1 MQKIN
6 HVANFSPSRLLR
18 TYSYNNITCT
28 LINVF
33 MIVLIEHVKKL
44 AEDTSL
50 PEHINKCKLT
60 IHIDCMCVVGQ

>member
-1 MQKIN
+1 M
-6 HVANFSPSRLLR
+6 
-18 TYSYNNITCT
+18 CT

-44 AEDTSL
+44 AENTSL

>member
-1 MQKIN
+1 M
-6 HVANFSPSRLLR
+6 
-18 TYSYNNITCT
+18 CT
-28 LINVF
+28 LINML

-60 IHIDCMCVVGQ
+60 IHIDYMYVVGQ